1 MPGTRKDVDPLSSL
15 VSKPE
20 ASRPA
25 PPRAPTPAELARIL
39 AKAAVAKAGAG
50 RPAAPTAPAAPAA
63 PAAAPA
69 PAPRPVGIAGAPPPR
84 RSMSAAEAMDAARHA
99 EEDRAA
105 AQTHVVAAPPAAEPR
120 VAAPWAPPPPV
131 AAEGPTR
138 PAPTARTALTD
149 PVQAILAS
157 ALSGT
162 TLFVAGAYYAED
174 RKILT
179 ALWKAH
185 RANFGARMQ
194 LDQAVACET
203 VLVAL
208 QTAPPQR
215 LAAAHVLSD
224 RTDFLLWVDLQNRK
238 LLAAFPN
245 ARTLIAGLQGA

>member
-1 MPGTRKDVDPLSSL
+1 MPGTRKDLDPLSSL

-39 AKAAVAKAGAG
+39 AKAAVAKANAG
-50 RPAAPTAPAAPAA
+50 RPGPPTAPAAPV
-63 PAAAPA
+63 AAPA
-69 PAPRPVGIAGAPPPR
+69 PARPVGIAGAPPPR
-84 RSMSAAEAMDAARHA
+84 RTMSATEAMEAARQA
-99 EEDRAA
+99 EEDRASHA
-105 AQTHVVAAPPAAEPR
+105 VAAPPARAPEPSLR
-120 VAAPWAPPPPV
+120 AVAPPPPPIV
-131 AAEGPTR
+131 AETPTR
-138 PAPTARTALTD
+138 PPPTARTALTD
-149 PVQAILAS
+149 PVQAILAG
-157 ALSGT
+157 ALAGT
-162 TLFVAGAYYAED
+162 TLFVAGAYFAED

-203 VLVAL
+203 VLIAL

-215 LAAAHVLSD
+215 LVAAHVLSD
-224 RTDFLLWVDLQNRK
+224 RADFLLWVDVQNRK

-245 ARTLIAGLQGA
+245 ARMLIAGLQGA